1 MLQLQPSVLSLVC
14 ASDSGLNVSDRED
27 SVLSAQQAVVPGRL
41 PLPGAGVQR
50 PAYPVLRVRPHP
62 AQHGVPRGLISH
74 ATWYTTRC
82 TMTIVPDTRDEDK
95 ATDMATYASLRLDL
109 WVGQMPRDHISL
121 HGMLPARCM
130 SQQIRRIQTDTLRG
144 AISRAP
150 CRMLLAVVWPEL
162 QDVGRG
168 MCALLVVCCCPLSY
182 LGTCYSWVRRCALLE
197 VSYHMPVLFQ
207 FSIHT
212 LLIMFFGHLC
222 HRSRWTEVPLQRGAG
237 RCNQCDA
244 SQHTRGPSQ
253 LQPCT
258 VRRNTARHALSS
270 CPGPPPSD

>member
-130 SQQIRRIQTDTLRG
+130 SQQIRRIQTDTLRA

-150 CRMLLAVVWPEL
+150 CVCYLLLYGPSCCTARATRCWARDVCAARCMLLSFMIPRRRLQLDAQVRTPRGVVPHA
-162 QDVGRG
+162 G
-168 MCALLVVCCCPLSY
+168 AL
-182 LGTCYSWVRRCALLE
+182 
-197 VSYHMPVLFQ
+197 PV
-207 FSIHT
+207 
-212 LLIMFFGHLC
+212 
-222 HRSRWTEVPLQRGAG
+222 
-237 RCNQCDA
+237 
-244 SQHTRGPSQ
+244 
-253 LQPCT
+253 
-258 VRRNTARHALSS
+258 
-270 CPGPPPSD
+270 

>member
-62 AQHGVPRGLISH
+62 AQHGVPRDLISH

-168 MCALLVVCCCPLSY
+168 MCALLVECCCPLSH
-182 LGTCYSWVRRCALLE
+182 LGTCCSWVGAQVRTPRGLVPHAGAVPVQHPHAAYNVFRLPLPPLALDRGTVATRCR
-197 VSYHMPVLFQ
+197 
-207 FSIHT
+207 T
-212 LLIMFFGHLC
+212 
-222 HRSRWTEVPLQRGAG
+222 
-237 RCNQCDA
+237 
-244 SQHTRGPSQ
+244 
-253 LQPCT
+253 LQP
-258 VRRNTARHALSS
+258 V
-270 CPGPPPSD
+270 